1 MNKREISIYHHP
13 NPEMKSFL
21 TREDISAMRVEHFKG
36 SPDNISDAALH
47 SLGPIG
53 SRVVKEIFKIPGIRE
68 IRIKPKEI
76 LVKKEGESLW
86 ADIEPLIIETL
97 ERSLR
102 RKKIKVVKRTAP

>member
-1 MNKREISIYHHP
+1 MKDREIVVYNHP

-36 SPDNISDAALH
+36 PSESISEGALH
-47 SLGPIG
+47 ALGPIG
-53 SRVVKEIFKIPGIRE
+53 SRVVREIFKNPGIRE

-76 LVKKEGESLW
+76 LVRKEEASLW
-86 ADIEPLIIETL
+86 ADIESGIIEIL

-102 RKKIKVVKRTAP
+102 RRQFKVVKRS